1 MHDCPVAL
9 SRHHQSPLRGSH
21 WSFPAWRSGFEL
33 CYTFRAL
40 DGTSSSALPRRER
53 PAIQVR
59 TAMDSQQ
66 GSDAVILNLPEP
78 ARDSSLRRT
87 WRAWGDSLRRR
98 HLDGL
103 GAALLDASGPL
114 ALVTSQL
121 LHFGRPLLGDVAAHL
136 ATILES
142 ESETAA
148 FRDYLSGTRMDAETA
163 DKGDT

>member
-1 MHDCPVAL
+1 
-9 SRHHQSPLRGSH
+9 
-21 WSFPAWRSGFEL
+21 
-33 CYTFRAL
+33 
-40 DGTSSSALPRRER
+40 
-53 PAIQVR
+53 
-59 TAMDSQQ
+59 MDSQQ